1 MDVKQYFRK
10 LREIESS
17 LTESYP
23 LVVSLETSD
32 GGKPGLVSEV
42 SRATAAKLI
51 VEGRAI
57 LADDKARAEY
67 REHQAAAKKAAEKSE
82 LAKRVQIA
90 IISEPEVQTTSTSK
104 KNSDQS
110 SSGK

>member
-10 LREIESS
+10 LREVESI

-23 LVVSLETSD
+23 LVISLETSD
-32 GGKPGLVSEV
+32 GGKAGLVSEV
-42 SRATAAKLI
+42 SRPNAAKLI
-51 VEGRAI
+51 VEGRAT
-57 LADDKARAEY
+57 LADAKARAEY
-67 REHQAAAKKAAEKSE
+67 SEHQAAAKKAAEKIE
-82 LAKRVQIA
+82 LAKRVQFA
-90 IISEPEVQTTSTSK
+90 IISESEMQPTPTSK